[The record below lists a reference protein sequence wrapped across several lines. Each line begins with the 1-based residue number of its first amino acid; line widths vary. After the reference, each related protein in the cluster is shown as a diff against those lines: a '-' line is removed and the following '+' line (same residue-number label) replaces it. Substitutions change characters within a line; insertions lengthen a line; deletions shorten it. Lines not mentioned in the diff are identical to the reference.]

1 MRLHPSPFQPLADNC
16 PPSRP
21 SWKPCDASSEKGCQ
35 DASQPPGL
43 SPQLPANAKL
53 RLAREYPTES
63 RKMRHKR
70 LWPGPFST
78 NNRHLRSSSE
88 KLLPLP
94 QIHSA
99 TVRNPQKN
107 CHLISTSNAPGQT
120 PRPSPAAH
128 PRSAAELSRKPKPIS
143 PNSHRLNQ
151 ELGSFLHFALPRLPR
166 VSRRAPSH
174 PCLNPF

>member
-78 NNRHLRSSSE
+78 NNRHLRTLVTRAFPLPTRAGSPGLDGSSE
-88 KLLPLP
+88 KAPPATANPPRHRSQSAEKPPLRHKANFA
-94 QIHSA
+94 QLQSA
-99 TVRNPQKN
+99 QQKTGFVPSV
-107 CHLISTSNAPGQT
+107 CPPRT
-120 PRPSPAAH
+120 PRP
-128 PRSAAELSRKPKPIS
+128 
-143 PNSHRLNQ
+143 
-151 ELGSFLHFALPRLPR
+151 
-166 VSRRAPSH
+166 SRRAPSH
-174 PCLNPF
+174 PRSSPYQGLPR